1 MKVLFATYPMAFH
14 TPGGGEIQ
22 LLAYEK
28 HLPLHGVDV
37 TLFDAWRPR
46 FLEHD
51 LVHFFSCVGGSVHLC
66 HFVKQLGLPLV
77 VSSSLWVT
85 EETRHLY
92 PCEEIRHQFT
102 LADRVIANS
111 IVECETLTR
120 VFNLPREKF
129 VSVLNGV
136 DDIFFE
142 PVPETLFRSAFNI
155 AGSFVLNVGNI
166 EPRKNQLALIRAM
179 KALPGLRLVLVG
191 HDRDPVYAA
200 ACREEGDDQVVFLGP
215 IAHDNPLLRSAYAA
229 CDVFCLPSTLET
241 PGLAGLEAFA
251 TGARIAI
258 TEVGSTREYFG
269 RASNVEFLS
278 PDSLPSIVEAI
289 TRARTASRGAA
300 LAGADSR
307 HGLSWRAI
315 TRSLADTYSSL
326 LTGQ

>member
-22 LLAYEK
+22 LLAYQK
-28 HLPLHGVDV
+28 HLPLHDVEV
-37 TLFDAWRPR
+37 TLFDPWKPR

-92 PCEEIRHQFT
+92 PCEEIRHQFS

-111 IVECETLTR
+111 IAECETLAR
-120 VFNLPREKF
+120 VFDLPREKF

-142 PVPETLFRSAFNI
+142 PVPETLFHTAFEI
-155 AGSFVLNVGNI
+155 AGPFVLNVGNI

-179 KALPGLRLVLVG
+179 KQLPDLRLVLIG
-191 HDRDPVYAA
+191 HERDPVYAA
-200 ACREEGDDQVVFLGP
+200 ACRDEGGDQVSFLGP

-251 TGARIAI
+251 TGARLAI

-269 RASNVEFLS
+269 ESPNVQFLN
-278 PDSLPSIVEAI
+278 PDSVPSIAEAI
-289 TRARTASRGAA
+289 TRARNAAPGAA
-300 LAGADSR
+300 LTGQNKR
-307 HGLSWRAI
+307 HDLSWSAI
-315 TRSLADTYSSL
+315 TRNLADTYSSL

>member
-1 MKVLFATYPMAFH
+1 MAFH

-28 HLPLHGVDV
+28 HLPLHDVDV
-37 TLFDAWRPR
+37 TLLDPWKPR

-92 PCEEIRHQFT
+92 PCEEIRHQFS
-102 LADRVIANS
+102 LADRVVANS
-111 IVECETLTR
+111 IAECKTLAQ
-120 VFNLPREKF
+120 VFDLPREKF

-142 PVPETLFRSAFNI
+142 TVPETLFRSACQI
-155 AGSFVLNVGNI
+155 ASPFVLNVGNI

-179 KALPGLRLVLVG
+179 KQLPDLRLVLIG
-191 HDRDPVYAA
+191 HERDPAYAA
-200 ACREEGDDQVVFLGP
+200 ACRDEGGDQVSFLGP

-269 RASNVEFLS
+269 QAPNVEFLN
-278 PDSLPSIVEAI
+278 PDSVPSIVEAI
-289 TRARTASRGAA
+289 TRARTAAPGAA
-300 LAGADSR
+300 LTGLNSR
-307 HGLSWRAI
+307 YDLSWRAI
-315 TRSLADTYSSL
+315 TRNLAETYSSL